1 MVHARVAALAVLICV
16 VLGTTVAGASWWN
29 RDAIE
34 GSGEMASEE
43 RSIGEFTRL
52 RVDCAFDI
60 EVRFGKD
67 PKLVLTFDDN
77 LLEYITTEVRGK
89 RLTLDCSEDLEID
102 ESCRVELVIPKL
114 TEIEINGA
122 ADIRVHKFEGS
133 TLEYVLNGAGNLEVD
148 GSVEEFEVELS
159 GAGSVDARDL
169 VAERAEVNLNGAG
182 SVDVHATDFCRANL
196 SGVGNIDIYGDPRK
210 VREKVSGIG
219 SIDWHD

>member
-1 MVHARVAALAVLICV
+1 MMNARVAAVGLLICV
-16 VLGTTVAGASWWN
+16 ALGAAAAGASWWN

-43 RSIGEFTRL
+43 RSIGEVTRL

-60 EVRFGKD
+60 EIRFGKE

-89 RLTLDCSEDLEID
+89 RLTLDCSEELEID

-114 TEIEINGA
+114 TEIEVNGA
-122 ADIRVHKFEGS
+122 ADIRVHEFAGA
-133 TLEYVLNGAGNLEVD
+133 TFEYVLNGAGNLEMDGTVD
-148 GSVEEFEVELS
+148 ELEIELS

-169 VAERAEVNLNGAG
+169 LAKRAEVNLNGAG
-182 SVDVHATDFCRANL
+182 SVDVYATEFCRANL

-219 SIDWHD
+219 SIDRHD